1 MKKVLMAAVGALLCV
16 FLCSSCFIFGG
27 YNGLMIDHL
36 STAEN
41 YKSFRAN
48 LVNIFYSDP
57 LTHERAEGIPGKDF
71 VDQRIFLKVH
81 FYDYE
86 DLRGF
91 RGVSTPPDIPVEEY
105 TVSLEVIAK
114 NCKELIDNGFFED
127 IQLGEDIEI
136 RASDWIYMDGFF
148 FFIAELKYNDTVYLD
163 LDTGISNMV
172 KMMVRNWTLI

>member
-1 MKKVLMAAVGALLCV
+1 MKKVLMVAVGALLCIL
-16 FLCSSCFIFGG
+16 LCSSCFFFGG
-27 YNGLMIDHL
+27 YNSLMIDHL

-71 VDQRIFLKVH
+71 TARTIYLNVH
-81 FYDYE
+81 FYNYE

-91 RGVSTPPDIPVEEY
+91 VGGTPREDIPVEEQLF
-105 TVSLEVIAK
+105 SLKVTER

-127 IQLGEDIEI
+127 IRLGEDIEI

-163 LDTGISNMV
+163 LDTGLANMV
-172 KMMVRNWTLI
+172 KMMKRNWTLL